1 MRDSH
6 NRGFLL
12 GNPVARLD
20 YQSLVGVADLRVV
33 QKEVDGGWVEWVLAV
48 HPDERRPV
56 QGHLH
61 HVLADLGG
69 GGGDQGDQEQR
80 RQERGDGLHFE
91 CRSHSLYFDSAS
103 RHPWLLHGVASLS
116 LGR

>member
-33 QKEVDGGWVEWVLAV
+33 QKEVDGGWVEWVLAEK
-48 HPDERRPV
+48 P
-56 QGHLH
+56 
-61 HVLADLGG
+61 
-69 GGGDQGDQEQR
+69 
-80 RQERGDGLHFE
+80 
-91 CRSHSLYFDSAS
+91 
-103 RHPWLLHGVASLS
+103 
-116 LGR
+116 